1 MKPVVCISHRSHI
14 DETPLNFTDKSI
26 AVIEEMLKEALAP
39 FDLSG
44 MVSGKRVFIK
54 PNFVRPDYKFNPAN
68 CSDPRAV
75 LALGKLVKQAGASRI
90 AIGDNPG
97 KGLSFRD
104 SIPNIPGY
112 EKWGEYGIDTFF
124 YEDSEAV
131 TDNIPGA
138 RLFTK
143 ITYPSAFRDFDVFI
157 NLAKIKMH
165 MMVTASLGIKNLYG
179 LLLDD
184 DRMSHHRPDV
194 NLKLIE
200 ILKFFPPDLTILE
213 GIWALEGQAPICGEP
228 VKDFNTI
235 IAGKNPAAVDAVGA
249 SIVGIEP
256 IEIATNRIAKSE
268 GIGPIDL
275 DDIEVT
281 GAKINDVKRVLR
293 RSVISSA
300 GAYENCDVF
309 ELGVCAGCM
318 NSMRHAL
325 DKLHYGD
332 ELKNFPKNTF
342 ILGIPGPYYNPLKS
356 WEGILFLVGDCP
368 LSAYED
374 RPGIIRVP
382 GCPPHFGEIM
392 DVMRRSLKMG

>member
-75 LALGKLVKQAGASRI
+75 LALGRLVSEAGAASV

-104 SIPNIPGY
+104 SLPNIPWQD
-112 EKWGEYGIDTFF
+112 KWKENGIETFF
-124 YEDSEAV
+124 FEDSDAV
-131 TDNIPGA
+131 TAKIPGA
-138 RLFTK
+138 RLFEE
-143 ITYPSAFRDFDVFI
+143 ITYPSELKKFDRFI

-184 DRMSHHRPDV
+184 DRMSHHRPDI
-194 NLKLIE
+194 NMKLVE

-213 GIWALEGQAPICGEP
+213 GIFALEGQAPICGEP

-235 IAGKNPAAVDAVGA
+235 VAGNNPVAVDAVGA
-249 SIVGIEP
+249 SIIGIEP
-256 IEIATNRIAKSE
+256 IELATNRYAKTE
-268 GIGPIDL
+268 GFGSYNL
-275 DDIEVT
+275 QDIEIT
-281 GAKINDVKRVLR
+281 GAKVEDVRRILR
-293 RSVISSA
+293 RSVISSV
-300 GAYENCDVF
+300 GAYDNCDVF

-325 DKLHYGD
+325 DRLHYGK
-332 ELKNFPKNTF
+332 ELDKFPENTY
-342 ILGIPGPYYNPLKS
+342 ILGISGPYYNPLKT
-356 WEGILFLVGDCP
+356 WKGDLFLIGDCI
-368 LSAYED
+368 LDAYGED
-374 RPGIIRVP
+374 ERIVRLP

-392 DVMRRSLKMG
+392 NMIRKSLK